1 MGETMKKKLSLKK
14 NIKKYQNNEID
25 INDVVVD
32 KNGNKNYSLKDNF
45 DDISYLLEIAN
56 GFIDRNFLFAELF
69 YHNTEEEELKKLLK
83 FFMEKDEL
91 LEHFLELENNNE
103 KVKVITNSLP
113 FLPEDWLEKNICF
126 LTENLNIL
134 EINSERTR
142 RLYVEEMKKNSFS
155 EEDFLQDIIL
165 SINAHLF
172 SKESFDV
179 NFIKNI
185 MSCIELLNT
194 SEHHFFESFKLM
206 LKDFYTKDILSF
218 INFQIKDPEDFTLKI
233 LENYIEFI
241 EQAMS
246 EANIDLKEIVKP
258 DIENLDA
265 EFFRLEP
272 LVFKAII
279 NKFKNSESEYFINEL
294 FVIGQNIAKSHNFG
308 FMNKSSEFID
318 NKDYISLM
326 ITEIEKEKILNNMEE
341 VNVSIILKKRI

>member
-1 MGETMKKKLSLKK
+1 MKKNLLLKK

-32 KNGNKNYSLKDNF
+32 KNDNKNYSLKDNF

-56 GFIDRNFLFAELF
+56 GFIDRNFLFGELF

-83 FFMEKDEL
+83 VFMEKDEL

-103 KVKVITNSLP
+103 KVKVITNALP
-113 FLPEDWLEKNICF
+113 FLPEDWLEKNMCF

-134 EINSERTR
+134 EINSEKTR
-142 RLYVEEMKKNSFS
+142 RLYVEEIEKSSCLEADVVQN
-155 EEDFLQDIIL
+155 IIF

-185 MSCIELLNT
+185 MSCVELLNT
-194 SEHHFFESFKLM
+194 PKHRFFEIFKLI
-206 LKDFYTKDILSF
+206 LKDFYAKDIMSF
-218 INFQIKDPEDFTLKI
+218 INFQIKDPENFTLEF
-233 LENYIEFI
+233 LENYIDFI
-241 EQAMS
+241 ENAMS
-246 EANIDLKEIVKP
+246 EANIDLKEILRP
-258 DIENLDA
+258 DIENVAA
-265 EFFRLEP
+265 EFFLFEP
-272 LVFKAII
+272 LIFKAII

-294 FVIGQNIAKSHNFG
+294 FIIGQKIAKSHYFG
-308 FMNKSSEFID
+308 LMNKSSEFID

>member
-1 MGETMKKKLSLKK
+1 MKKNLSLKK
-14 NIKKYQNNEID
+14 NIKKYKNYEID

-32 KNGNKNYSLKDNF
+32 KNDNKNYSLKDDF
-45 DDISYLLEIAN
+45 DDISHLLEIAN
-56 GFIDRNFLFAELF
+56 GFIDRNFLFAEVF
-69 YHNTEEEELKKLLK
+69 YHNTEEEELTKLLK
-83 FFMEKDEL
+83 VFMEKDEL

-103 KVKVITNSLP
+103 KLKVITNALP
-113 FLPEDWLEKNICF
+113 FLPEDWLEKNMCF

-134 EINSERTR
+134 EINSEKTR
-142 RLYVEEMKKNSFS
+142 KLYVEEMKKNSFS

-172 SKESFDV
+172 SKENFDV

-194 SEHHFFESFKLM
+194 SEHRFFENFKLI
-206 LKDFYTKDILSF
+206 LKDFYTKDIMSF
-218 INFQIKDPEDFTLKI
+218 INFQIKDPEDFTLEF

-258 DIENLDA
+258 DIENLDVDV
-265 EFFRLEP
+265 FRLEP
-272 LVFKAII
+272 LIFKAII

-294 FVIGQNIAKSHNFG
+294 FVTGQKIANSNYFG
-308 FMNKSSEFID
+308 FINKSSEFIH
-318 NKDYISLM
+318 NKDYLYLI
-326 ITEIEKEKILNNMEE
+326 ITEIEKGKILNNIEE
-341 VNVSIILKKRI
+341 LDVNIILKKRM